1 MTIFGGILLF
11 VVGAVTGG
19 SMVAYNNYSVR
30 QATWKLAKEN
40 EKLRDASYDVKVATE
55 IDKAYKEGYRA
66 GSMQR

>member
-11 VVGAVTGG
+11 VIGAVTGG

-40 EKLRDASYDVKVATE
+40 EKLRDTNYDVRMETE
-55 IDKAYKEGYRA
+55 INKAYKDGYKA
-66 GSMQR
+66 GSMAR